1 MYTVYKLEKKQKVTQ
16 HKYLSPTSLP
26 KFLSPLPGHL
36 TEVISFPCVLTAG
49 ICAQRNTNVF
59 FF

>member
-1 MYTVYKLEKKQKVTQ
+1 MYTMYKLKKKQKVTQ
-16 HKYLSPTSLP
+16 HKYLSPLSLP
-26 KFLSPLPGHL
+26 KFLPPLPGHI
-36 TEVISFPCVLTAG
+36 TKVISFPCVLTAG